1 MSHVSYND
9 CSIFTTEIEV
19 INRAIILIKMKI
31 DKKCIFQIRN
41 PFMLDLLDELL
52 WQIRET
58 HNRIIKFCWVSSHV
72 DIHGNEV
79 ADAGAKAALSIHV
92 IH

>member
-1 MSHVSYND
+1 
-9 CSIFTTEIEV
+9 
-19 INRAIILIKMKI
+19 
-31 DKKCIFQIRN
+31 
-41 PFMLDLLDELL
+41 MLDLLDELQC
-52 WQIRET
+52 QIREP

-79 ADAGAKAALSIHV
+79 AGAGAKAALSIHV